1 LNPQSSPSVKR
12 LTEIFFRVGNT
23 TFGGGYVTIG
33 MLGRE
38 LVETRRWISAE
49 KFDLAFALARVTPG
63 TNLIA
68 FCAAI
73 GALIC
78 GVAGAIGA
86 VLALTAPSSALAVLI
101 AYGFERWQ
109 GNRIAMAAIG
119 GTVAAVAGMMW
130 ATIWVILKPHVGRLT
145 TKGMIRNLQVVLVTG
160 GAFAASRFFQ
170 ITPLPI
176 ILVGTLVGF
185 LWKDPKDS

>member
-1 LNPQSSPSVKR
+1 MNPQSPTSPSVKK
-12 LTEIFFRVGNT
+12 LTEIFFRIGNT

-38 LVETRRWISAE
+38 LVDARRWISAE

-78 GVAGAIGA
+78 GTAGAIAA
-86 VLALTAPSSALAVLI
+86 VVAVTAPSSALAVLI
-101 AYGFERWQ
+101 LRDSNVSGQQDRD
-109 GNRIAMAAIG
+109 GRDRRNGGGRGGHDVGHDLGDSAA
-119 GTVAAVAGMMW
+119 AC
-130 ATIWVILKPHVGRLT
+130 GR
-145 TKGMIRNLQVVLVTG
+145 R
-160 GAFAASRFFQ
+160 
-170 ITPLPI
+170 
-176 ILVGTLVGF
+176 
-185 LWKDPKDS
+185 

>member
-1 LNPQSSPSVKR
+1 MTNIRLYENPSLKK
-12 LTEIFFRVGNT
+12 LTEIFFRIGNT

-38 LVETRRWISAE
+38 LVDTRRWISAE

-78 GVAGAIGA
+78 GVAGAVAA
-86 VLALTAPSSALAVLI
+86 VVALTAAVVGAGGADHL
-101 AYGFERWQ
+101 
-109 GNRIAMAAIG
+109 RIR
-119 GTVAAVAGMMW
+119 TVAG
-130 ATIWVILKPHVGRLT
+130 KPDRDGGHRRNRGGGSRHDVGHHLGDSAAACRRDVLE
-145 TKGMIRNLQVVLVTG
+145 RNDAEPASGADRGRGVRGVVE
-160 GAFAASRFFQ
+160 ASGSRRC
-170 ITPLPI
+170 PS
-176 ILVGTLVGF
+176 
-185 LWKDPKDS
+185 LWRAR